1 MKKNF
6 LKIAVLS
13 VSMLIGGM
21 GILTSCNNNSSS
33 TPISNSSSTN
43 SGTSSQGSSTSQVV
57 NVEDIKISLDDNE
70 LKINQEKQI
79 NLTVLPT
86 NATNQK
92 VTYTVLND
100 VVTVSSSGLI
110 KAIKEGTS
118 VITATSE
125 DGKKVSNLT
134 IHVSKYQN
142 EYSLEA
148 EDATLSGCV
157 ISDDNNGSKGKVVG
171 QISSASK
178 IEYNLVSEEE
188 QSADLKV
195 ITSVVGSDRL
205 DFDKYFV
212 IQVNGVTI
220 ETKGQIEVSEN
231 YGYSNYGKIIFNNI
245 SLNKGK
251 NVITLT
257 GKEDIMTNLDKIVI
271 KADKLV
277 KFYVLDIEEVTGESY
292 YFEEDV
298 AILQAGKSGG
308 FRKENSDGARNKVAL
323 GNVFNNYDATITY
336 KLNVSEATKA
346 TMFINMA
353 LGGTFTDNPF
363 KISLNGTDLEIPTS
377 YKDPQ
382 GNWTHFQEYK
392 VALLNLVQGE
402 NEVVITITGGCGNF
416 DYVKLVSP
424 KNIEI
429 VKEEEPA
436 IKGTEYRFEAEYA
449 KIENCAVNSEEN
461 GSSGGSQVG
470 GINSSSKITYDIT
483 SSTKQTVSLKLR
495 IIIAGSDRLLL
506 AKSFTLKINDQ
517 EITSDKEFT
526 CDGNY
531 GWSCWGELAI
541 ENVNLNEGNNVIVLQ
556 AVNGVMTNVDCISI
570 YAENDV
576 YFTNNAE
583 KTTYR
588 FEGSDA
594 KLTNCSIVSEDN
606 GASGGSH
613 VGQISG
619 SSVIEYEVS
628 SSVEQFVDL
637 KVVTAVVGDDR
648 LPINVNFKDIKV
660 NDYALFYNGNKNI
673 TCPTSYGW
681 GNWGNFE
688 IKGVHLKAG
697 TNKITLDF
705 ANGAMTNFDYIEI
718 SANNKVDL
726 YVDVTGESYI
736 FEGETATVTQGISV
750 NDDANASGGKSLGNV
765 CNNYNATITYKLNVS
780 EATKAKLYVCMALG
794 NKNVDNPFNL
804 KLNDNDV
811 TIPTSY
817 NDEEAN
823 WGHYVEFEL
832 GILDLVS
839 GENNLVFTI
848 TGGCGNFDYIKIISP
863 KSIA

>member
-13 VSMLIGGM
+13 VSMLIGGI

-33 TPISNSSSTN
+33 TPISNTSSTN
-43 SGTSSQGSSTSQVV
+43 SGTSSKESSTSQVV
-57 NVEDIKISLDDNE
+57 NVEEIKISLDDNE

-92 VTYTVLND
+92 VTYTVSND

-134 IHVSKYQN
+134 VHVSKYQN

-188 QSADLKV
+188 QNADLKV

-212 IQVNGVTI
+212 IQVNGTTI

-257 GKEDIMTNLDKIVI
+257 GKENIMTNLDKIVI

-308 FRKENSDGARNKVAL
+308 FRKENRDGARNKVAL

-416 DYVKLVSP
+416 DYIKLVSP

-429 VKEEEPA
+429 VKEEPA

-449 KIENCAVNSEEN
+449 KIENCAVNSENN

-470 GINSSSKITYDIT
+470 GINSNSKITYDIT

-506 AKSFTLKINDQ
+506 AKSFTLKVNNQ

-531 GWSCWGELAI
+531 GWACWGELAV
-541 ENVNLNEGNNVIVLQ
+541 ENVNLNEGNNVIILQ
-556 AVNGVMTNVDCISI
+556 AVDGVMTNVDCISI
-570 YAENDV
+570 YADNDV
-576 YFTNNAE
+576 YFTNNEE
-583 KTTYR
+583 KVTYR

-648 LPINVNFKDIKV
+648 LPINVNFADIKV

-688 IKGVHLKAG
+688 IKGIHLKAG
-697 TNKITLDF
+697 VNKITFDF
-705 ANGAMTNFDYIEI
+705 AKGAMTSFDYIEI

-750 NDDANASGGKSLGNV
+750 NDDVNTSGGKYLGNV

-794 NKNVDNPFNL
+794 SKNTDNPFSL

-839 GENNLVFTI
+839 GENTLIFTI

>member
-43 SGTSSQGSSTSQVV
+43 SGTSSQGSSSSQAVK
-57 NVEDIKISLDDNE
+57 VEDIKISLDNNE

-79 NLTVLPT
+79 NLTILPT

-92 VTYTVLND
+92 VTYTVSND
-100 VVTVSSSGLI
+100 VVTVSTSGVI
-110 KAIKEGTS
+110 KANKAGTS

-125 DGKKVSNLT
+125 DGKKTSSLNVY
-134 IHVSKYQN
+134 VSKYQN
-142 EYSLEA
+142 EYTLEA
-148 EDATLSGCV
+148 EDASLSGCV
-157 ISDDNNGSKGKVVG
+157 ISEDAKGSNGKVVG
-171 QISSASK
+171 QISNGSK
-178 IEYNLVSEEE
+178 IEYTIVSEKE
-188 QSADLKV
+188 QTTDLKV
-195 ITSVVGSDRL
+195 VTSVVGNDRL
-205 DFDKYFV
+205 DFDRYFA
-212 IQVNGVTI
+212 IQVNGITV

-231 YGYSNYGKIIFNNI
+231 YGYSNYGKIIFNDI
-245 SLNKGK
+245 SLTQGK

-257 GKEDIMTNLDKIVI
+257 GKEDIMTNFDKLVI
-271 KADKLV
+271 KADNLV
-277 KFYVLDIEEVTGESY
+277 KFYVLEIEEVTGENY

-308 FRKENSDGARNKVAL
+308 FRKENSDNARNKVAL
-323 GNVFNNYDATITY
+323 GNAFNNEGATITY
-336 KLNVSEATKA
+336 KLNALEATKA

-353 LGGTFTDNPF
+353 IGGTFTDNPF
-363 KISLNGTDLEIPTS
+363 KISLNGVDLEIPTS

-470 GINSSSKITYDIT
+470 GINSNSKITYDIT
-483 SSTKQTVSLKLR
+483 SLAKQTVSLKLR

-531 GWSCWGELAI
+531 GWSCWGELVI

-556 AVNGVMTNVDCISI
+556 AVKDVMTNVDCISI

-613 VGQISG
+613 VGSISG

-648 LPINVNFKDIKV
+648 LPINVNFNDIKV

-688 IKGVHLKAG
+688 IKGIHLKAG
-697 TNKITLDF
+697 VNKITFDF
-705 ANGAMTNFDYIEI
+705 AKGAMTNFDYIEI

-726 YVDVTGESYI
+726 YVDVIGESYI

-750 NDDANASGGKSLGNV
+750 NDDVNASGGKSLGNV

-794 NKNVDNPFNL
+794 NKNVDNPFSL

>member
-43 SGTSSQGSSTSQVV
+43 SGSSSQGSSSSQAVK
-57 NVEDIKISLDDNE
+57 VEDIKISLDNNE

-79 NLTVLPT
+79 NLTILPT

-92 VTYTVLND
+92 VTYTVSND
-100 VVTVSSSGLI
+100 VVTVSTSGLI
-110 KAIKEGTS
+110 KANKAGTS

-134 IHVSKYQN
+134 VHVSKYQN

-171 QISSASK
+171 QISSGSK

-188 QSADLKV
+188 QNADLKV

-212 IQVNGVTI
+212 IQVNGTTI

-271 KADKLV
+271 KADNLV
-277 KFYVLDIEEVTGESY
+277 KFYVLEIEEVTGENY

-308 FRKENSDGARNKVAL
+308 FRKENNDNARNKVAL
-323 GNVFNNYDATITY
+323 GNAFNNEGATITY
-336 KLNVSEATKA
+336 KLNALEATKA

-353 LGGTFTDNPF
+353 IGGTFTDNPF
-363 KISLNGTDLEIPTS
+363 KISLNDVDLEIPTS

-382 GNWTHFQEYK
+382 GNWTHFKEYK
-392 VALLNLVQGE
+392 VALLNLIQGE

-470 GINSSSKITYDIT
+470 GINSNSKITYDIT

-506 AKSFTLKINDQ
+506 AKSFILKVNDQ
-517 EITSDKEFT
+517 EITSDTEFT
-526 CDGNY
+526 SDGNY
-531 GWSCWGELAI
+531 GWSCWGELVI

-556 AVNGVMTNVDCISI
+556 AVKDVMTNVDCISI

-576 YFTNNAE
+576 YFTNNAK
-583 KTTYR
+583 KTAYR

-619 SSVIEYEVS
+619 SSIIEYEVS

-637 KVVTAVVGDDR
+637 KVVTAVVGEDR

-697 TNKITLDF
+697 VNKITLDF
-705 ANGAMTNFDYIEI
+705 TNGAMTNFDYIEI
-718 SANNKVDL
+718 NSSNKVEL

-736 FEGETATVTQGISV
+736 FEGETATVTNGIFIS
-750 NDDANASGGKSLGNV
+750 DDPNASGGKTLGGV
-765 CNNYNATITYKLNVS
+765 CNNYNATITYKLNAS

-794 NKNVDNPFNL
+794 GQSVDNPFKL
-804 KLNDNDV
+804 KLNDKDV
-811 TIPTSY
+811 NIPTNY
-817 NDEEAN
+817 QDANAN
-823 WGHYVEFEL
+823 WAHYVEFEL
-832 GILDLVS
+832 GIIDLVS
-839 GENNLVFTI
+839 GENILTFTI
-848 TGGCGNFDYIKIISP
+848 TGGCGNFDYIKLVSP
-863 KSIA
+863 KNIA

>member
-13 VSMLIGGM
+13 VSMLIGGI

-33 TPISNSSSTN
+33 TPISNASSTN
-43 SGTSSQGSSTSQVV
+43 SGTSSKESSTSQVV
-57 NVEDIKISLDDNE
+57 NVEEIKISLDDNE

-92 VTYTVLND
+92 VTYTVSND

-134 IHVSKYQN
+134 VHVSKYQN

-148 EDATLSGCV
+148 EDAILSGCV

-171 QISSASK
+171 QISSGSK
-178 IEYNLVSEEE
+178 IEYNLVSEEK
-188 QSADLKV
+188 QNADLKV
-195 ITSVVGSDRL
+195 VTSVVGSDRL

-212 IQVNGVTI
+212 IQVNGTTI

-257 GKEDIMTNLDKIVI
+257 GKENIMTNLDKIVI

-308 FRKENSDGARNKVAL
+308 FRKENRDGARNKVAL
-323 GNVFNNYDATITY
+323 GNVFNNNGATITY

-470 GINSSSKITYDIT
+470 GINANSKITYDIT
-483 SSTKQTVSLKLR
+483 SSNKQTVSLKLR

-556 AVNGVMTNVDCISI
+556 AVDGVMTNVDCISI

-576 YFTNNAE
+576 YFTNNEE

-688 IKGVHLKAG
+688 IKGIHLKAG
-697 TNKITLDF
+697 VNRITFDF
-705 ANGAMTNFDYIEI
+705 AKGAMTNFDYIEI

-750 NDDANASGGKSLGNV
+750 NDDVNASGGKSLGNV

-839 GENNLVFTI
+839 GENTLIFTI

>member
-43 SGTSSQGSSTSQVV
+43 GETSSQGSSSSQAVK
-57 NVEDIKISLDDNE
+57 VEDIKISLDNNE

-79 NLTVLPT
+79 NLTILPT

-92 VTYTVLND
+92 VTYTVSND
-100 VVTVSSSGLI
+100 VVTVSTSGLI
-110 KAIKEGTS
+110 KANKAGTS

-125 DGKKVSNLT
+125 DGKKTSSLNVYVT
-134 IHVSKYQN
+134 KYQN

-171 QISSASK
+171 QISNGSK
-178 IEYNLVSEEE
+178 IEYTIVSEKE
-188 QSADLKV
+188 QTTDLKV
-195 ITSVVGSDRL
+195 VTSVVGNDRL

-212 IQVNGVTI
+212 IQVNGTTI

-277 KFYVLDIEEVTGESY
+277 KFYVLDIEEATGESY

-308 FRKENSDGARNKVAL
+308 FRKENNDNARNKVAL
-323 GNVFNNYDATITY
+323 GNAFNNEGATITY
-336 KLNVSEATKA
+336 KLNALEATKA

-353 LGGTFTDNPF
+353 IGGTFTDNPF
-363 KISLNGTDLEIPTS
+363 KISLNGVDLEVPTS

-416 DYVKLVSP
+416 DYIKLVSP
-424 KNIEI
+424 KSLKI
-429 VKEEEPA
+429 VKDEPS
-436 IKGTEYRFEAEYA
+436 IKGTEYRFEAEHA
-449 KIENCAVNSEEN
+449 KIENCAVNSENN
-461 GSSGGSQVG
+461 GSSGSQVG
-470 GINSSSKITYDIT
+470 GINSNSKITYDIT
-483 SSTKQTVSLKLR
+483 SSNKQTVSLKLR

-506 AKSFTLKINDQ
+506 AKSFVLKVNDQ
-517 EITSDKEFT
+517 EITSDAEFT

-531 GWSCWGELAI
+531 GWSCWGELVI

-556 AVNGVMTNVDCISI
+556 AVEGVMTNVDCISI

-583 KTTYR
+583 KTAYR

-619 SSVIEYEVS
+619 SSIIEYEVS

-637 KVVTAVVGDDR
+637 KVVTAVAGEDR

-697 TNKITLDF
+697 VNKITLDF

-718 SANNKVDL
+718 NSSNKVEL

-736 FEGETATVTQGISV
+736 FEGETATVTNGISI
-750 NDDANASGGKSLGNV
+750 NDDANASGGKTLGGV
-765 CNNYNATITYKLNVS
+765 CNNYNATITYKLNAS

-794 NKNVDNPFNL
+794 GQSVDNPFKL
-804 KLNDNDV
+804 KLNDKDV
-811 TIPTSY
+811 NIPTNY
-817 NDEEAN
+817 QDANAN
-823 WGHYVEFEL
+823 WAHYVEFEL
-832 GILDLVS
+832 GIIDLVS
-839 GENNLVFTI
+839 GENILTFTI
-848 TGGCGNFDYIKIISP
+848 TGGCGNFDYIKLVSP
-863 KSIA
+863 KNIA

>member
-57 NVEDIKISLDDNE
+57 NVEEIKISLDDNE

-92 VTYTVLND
+92 VTYTVSND

-134 IHVSKYQN
+134 VHVSKYQN

-171 QISSASK
+171 QISSVSK

-188 QSADLKV
+188 QNADLKI

-308 FRKENSDGARNKVAL
+308 FRKENNDGARNKVAL

-363 KISLNGTDLEIPTS
+363 KISLNGVDLEVPTS

-382 GNWTHFQEYK
+382 GNWSHFQEYK

-470 GINSSSKITYDIT
+470 GINSNSKITYDIT
-483 SSTKQTVSLKLR
+483 SLAKQTVSLKLR

-517 EITSDKEFT
+517 EITSDDEFT

-556 AVNGVMTNVDCISI
+556 AVDGVMTNVDCISI
-570 YAENDV
+570 YADNDV
-576 YFTNNAE
+576 YFTNNEE

-606 GASGGSH
+606 GASGGSN

-848 TGGCGNFDYIKIISP
+848 TGGCGNFDYIKIISQ

>member
-6 LKIAVLS
+6 LKITVLS

-33 TPISNSSSTN
+33 TPISNTSSTN
-43 SGTSSQGSSTSQVV
+43 SGTSSQGSSSSQVV
-57 NVEDIKISLDDNE
+57 KVEDIKISLDNNE

-79 NLTVLPT
+79 NLTILPT

-92 VTYTVLND
+92 VTYTVSND

-125 DGKKVSNLT
+125 DGKKTSSLNVY
-134 IHVSKYQN
+134 VSKYQN
-142 EYSLEA
+142 EYTLEA

-188 QSADLKV
+188 QNADLKV

-212 IQVNGVTI
+212 IQVNGTTI

-323 GNVFNNYDATITY
+323 GNVFNNNGATITY

-363 KISLNGTDLEIPTS
+363 KISLNDVDLEIPTS
-377 YKDPQ
+377 YKDSQ
-382 GNWTHFQEYK
+382 GNWTHFKEYK
-392 VALLNLVQGE
+392 VALLNLIQGE
-402 NEVVITITGGCGNF
+402 NALVITITGGCGNF

-424 KNIEI
+424 KNIETI
-429 VKEEEPA
+429 KEEEPS
-436 IKGTEYRFEAEYA
+436 IKGIEYRFEAEHA
-449 KIENCAVNSEEN
+449 KIENCAVNSENN
-461 GSSGGSQVG
+461 GSSGGNQVG

-483 SSTKQTVSLKLR
+483 SLAKQTVSLKLR

-531 GWSCWGELAI
+531 GWSCWGELVI

-556 AVNGVMTNVDCISI
+556 AVEGVMTNVDCISI

-619 SSVIEYEVS
+619 SSIIEYEVS

-637 KVVTAVVGDDR
+637 KVVTAVVGEDR

-660 NDYALFYNGNKNI
+660 NDNALFYNGNKNI

-697 TNKITLDF
+697 VNKITLDF

-718 SANNKVDL
+718 NSSNKVEL

-736 FEGETATVTQGISV
+736 FEGETATVTNGISI
-750 NDDANASGGKSLGNV
+750 NDDANASGGKTLGGV
-765 CNNYNATITYKLNVS
+765 CNNYNATITYKLNAS

-794 NKNVDNPFNL
+794 GQNVDNPFNL
-804 KLNDNDV
+804 KLNDKDV
-811 TIPTSY
+811 NIPTNY
-817 NDEEAN
+817 QDANAN
-823 WGHYVEFEL
+823 WAHYVEFEL
-832 GILDLVS
+832 GIIDLVS
-839 GENNLVFTI
+839 GENILTFTI
-848 TGGCGNFDYIKIISP
+848 TGGCGNFDYIKLVSP
-863 KSIA
+863 KIIA

>member
-33 TPISNSSSTN
+33 TPISNASSTN
-43 SGTSSQGSSTSQVV
+43 SGTSSQGSSSSQVV
-57 NVEDIKISLDDNE
+57 NVEEIKISLDDNE

-92 VTYTVLND
+92 VTYTASND
-100 VVTVSSSGLI
+100 VVSVSSNGLI

-125 DGKKVSNLT
+125 DGKKTSNLT
-134 IHVSKYQN
+134 VHVSKYQN

-148 EDATLSGCV
+148 EDAALSGCV
-157 ISDDNNGSKGKVVG
+157 ISEDAKGSNGKVVG

-178 IEYNLVSEEE
+178 IEYNLVSEEK

-212 IQVNGVTI
+212 IQVNGITI

-251 NVITLT
+251 NVITLS

-277 KFYVLDIEEVTGESY
+277 KFYVLNIEEVTGESY

-308 FRKENSDGARNKVAL
+308 FRKENSEGARNKVAL
-323 GNVFNNYDATITY
+323 GNAFNNNGATITY
-336 KLNVSEATKA
+336 KLNASEATKA
-346 TMFINMA
+346 TMFVNMA
-353 LGGTFTDNPF
+353 LGGSFTDNPF
-363 KISLNGTDLEIPTS
+363 KISLNDVDLEIPTS

-382 GNWTHFQEYK
+382 GNWSHFQEYK

-402 NEVVITITGGCGNF
+402 NVVVITITGGCGNF
-416 DYVKLVSP
+416 DYIKLVSP
-424 KNIEI
+424 KAIEI

-436 IKGTEYRFEAEYA
+436 IKGTEYRFEAEFA
-449 KIENCAVNSEEN
+449 KIENCAVNSEKN

-470 GINSSSKITYDIT
+470 GINANSKINYDIT
-483 SSTKQTVSLKLR
+483 SSTKQAVSLKLR

-506 AKSFTLKINDQ
+506 AKSFTLKINDK
-517 EITSDKEFT
+517 EIISDAEFT

-531 GWSCWGELAI
+531 GWSCWGELVI

-556 AVNGVMTNVDCISI
+556 AVEGVMTNVDCISI

-583 KTTYR
+583 KTAYR

-619 SSVIEYEVS
+619 SSIIEYEVS

-688 IKGVHLKAG
+688 IKGVHLKTG
-697 TNKITLDF
+697 VNKITLDF

-718 SANNKVDL
+718 NSSNKVDL
-726 YVDVTGESYI
+726 YVDVTGESYT
-736 FEGETATVTQGISV
+736 FEGETATVTNGIFI
-750 NDDANASGGKSLGNV
+750 NDDANASGGKTLGGV
-765 CNNYNATITYKLNVS
+765 CNNYNATITYKLNAS

-794 NKNVDNPFNL
+794 NKNVDSPFNL
-804 KLNDNDV
+804 SLNGNNV

-832 GILDLVS
+832 GILDLLS
-839 GENNLVFTI
+839 GDNTLIFTI

>member
-43 SGTSSQGSSTSQVV
+43 SGSSSQGSSSSQVV
-57 NVEDIKISLDDNE
+57 KVEDIKISLDNNE

-79 NLTVLPT
+79 NLTILPT

-92 VTYTVLND
+92 VTYTVSND
-100 VVTVSSSGLI
+100 VVTVSTSGLI
-110 KAIKEGTS
+110 KANKAGTS

-125 DGKKVSNLT
+125 DGKKTSSLNVYVT
-134 IHVSKYQN
+134 KYQN

-148 EDATLSGCV
+148 EDASLSGCV
-157 ISDDNNGSKGKVVG
+157 ISEDAKGSNGKVVG
-171 QISSASK
+171 QISNGSK
-178 IEYNLVSEEE
+178 IEYTIVSEKE
-188 QSADLKV
+188 QTTDLKV
-195 ITSVVGSDRL
+195 VTSVVGNDRL

-212 IQVNGVTI
+212 IQVNGTTI

-308 FRKENSDGARNKVAL
+308 FRKENNDNARNKVAL
-323 GNVFNNYDATITY
+323 GNAFNNEGATITY
-336 KLNVSEATKA
+336 KLNALEATKA

-353 LGGTFTDNPF
+353 IGGTFTDNPF
-363 KISLNGTDLEIPTS
+363 KISLNGVDLEVPTS
-377 YKDPQ
+377 YKDSQ
-382 GNWTHFQEYK
+382 GNWTHFKEYK
-392 VALLNLVQGE
+392 VALLNLIQGE
-402 NEVVITITGGCGNF
+402 NVLVITITGGCGNF

-424 KNIEI
+424 KNIETI
-429 VKEEEPA
+429 KEEEPS
-436 IKGTEYRFEAEYA
+436 IKGIEYRFEAEHA
-449 KIENCAVNSEEN
+449 KIENCAVNSENN
-461 GSSGGSQVG
+461 GSSGGNQVG

-483 SSTKQTVSLKLR
+483 SSNKQTVSLKLR

-531 GWSCWGELAI
+531 GWSCWGELVI

-556 AVNGVMTNVDCISI
+556 AVDGVMTNVDCISI

-588 FEGSDA
+588 FESSDA

-688 IKGVHLKAG
+688 IKGIHLKAG
-697 TNKITLDF
+697 VNKITFDF
-705 ANGAMTNFDYIEI
+705 AKGAMTNFDYIEI

-750 NDDANASGGKSLGNV
+750 NDDVNASGGKSLGNV

-794 NKNVDNPFNL
+794 NKNVDNPFSL

-839 GENNLVFTI
+839 GENILTFTI
-848 TGGCGNFDYIKIISP
+848 TGGCGNFDYIKLVSP
-863 KSIA
+863 KNIA

>member
-43 SGTSSQGSSTSQVV
+43 SGTSSQGSSSSQVV
-57 NVEDIKISLDDNE
+57 KVEDIKISLDNNE

-79 NLTVLPT
+79 NLTILPT

-92 VTYTVLND
+92 VTYTVSND
-100 VVTVSSSGLI
+100 VVTVSTSGLI
-110 KAIKEGTS
+110 KANKAGTS

-125 DGKKVSNLT
+125 DGKKTSSLNVY
-134 IHVSKYQN
+134 VSKYQN

-148 EDATLSGCV
+148 EDASLSGCV
-157 ISDDNNGSKGKVVG
+157 ISEDANGSNGKVVG
-171 QISSASK
+171 QISNGSK
-178 IEYNLVSEEE
+178 IEYTIFSEKE
-188 QSADLKV
+188 QTTDLKV
-195 ITSVVGSDRL
+195 VTSVVGNDRL
-205 DFDKYFV
+205 DFDRYFV
-212 IQVNGVTI
+212 IQVNGITV

-231 YGYSNYGKIIFNNI
+231 YGYSNYGKIIFNDI
-245 SLNKGK
+245 SLTQGK

-257 GKEDIMTNLDKIVI
+257 GKEDIMTNFDKLVI
-271 KADKLV
+271 KADNLV
-277 KFYVLDIEEVTGESY
+277 KFYVLEIEEVTGENY

-308 FRKENSDGARNKVAL
+308 FRKENNDNARNKVVL
-323 GNVFNNYDATITY
+323 GNAFNNEGATITY
-336 KLNVSEATKA
+336 KLNALEATKA

-353 LGGTFTDNPF
+353 IGGTFTDNPF
-363 KISLNGTDLEIPTS
+363 KISLNDVDLEIPTS
-377 YKDPQ
+377 YKDSQ
-382 GNWTHFQEYK
+382 GNWTHLKEYK
-392 VALLNLVQGE
+392 VALLNLIQGE
-402 NEVVITITGGCGNF
+402 NVLVITITGGCGNF

-424 KNIEI
+424 KSLEI
-429 VKEEEPA
+429 VKDEPS
-436 IKGTEYRFEAEYA
+436 IKGTEYRFEAEHA
-449 KIENCAVNSEEN
+449 KIENCAVNSENN
-461 GSSGGSQVG
+461 GSSGGNQVG

-483 SSTKQTVSLKLR
+483 SSNKQTVSLKLR

-506 AKSFTLKINDQ
+506 AKSFVLKVNDQ
-517 EITSDKEFT
+517 EITSDAEFT

-531 GWSCWGELAI
+531 GWSCWGELVI

-556 AVNGVMTNVDCISI
+556 AVEGVMTNVDCISI

-583 KTTYR
+583 KTAYR

-619 SSVIEYEVS
+619 SSIIEYEVS

-637 KVVTAVVGDDR
+637 KVVTAVAGEDR

-697 TNKITLDF
+697 VNKITLDF

-718 SANNKVDL
+718 NSSNKVEL

-736 FEGETATVTQGISV
+736 FEGETATVTNGISI
-750 NDDANASGGKSLGNV
+750 NDDVNASGGKTLGGV
-765 CNNYNATITYKLNVS
+765 CNNYNATITYKLNAS

-794 NKNVDNPFNL
+794 GQSVDNPFNL
-804 KLNDNDV
+804 KLNDKDV
-811 TIPTSY
+811 NIPTNY
-817 NDEEAN
+817 QDANAN
-823 WGHYVEFEL
+823 WAHYVEFEL
-832 GILDLVS
+832 GIFDLVS
-839 GENNLVFTI
+839 GENILTFTI
-848 TGGCGNFDYIKIISP
+848 TGGCGNFDYIKLVSP
-863 KSIA
+863 KIIA

>member
-43 SGTSSQGSSTSQVV
+43 SGTSSQGSFSSQVV
-57 NVEDIKISLDDNE
+57 KVEDIKISLDNNE

-79 NLTVLPT
+79 NLTILPT

-92 VTYTVLND
+92 VTYTVSND
-100 VVTVSSSGLI
+100 VVTVSTSGLI
-110 KAIKEGTS
+110 KANKAGTS

-125 DGKKVSNLT
+125 DGKKTSSLNVY
-134 IHVSKYQN
+134 VSKYQN

-148 EDATLSGCV
+148 EDASLSGCV
-157 ISDDNNGSKGKVVG
+157 ISEDANGSNGKVVG
-171 QISSASK
+171 QISNGSK
-178 IEYNLVSEEE
+178 IEYTIFSEKE
-188 QSADLKV
+188 QTTDLKV
-195 ITSVVGSDRL
+195 VTSVVGNDRL

-212 IQVNGVTI
+212 IQVNGITV

-231 YGYSNYGKIIFNNI
+231 YGYSNYGKIIFNDI
-245 SLNKGK
+245 SLTQGK

-257 GKEDIMTNLDKIVI
+257 GKEDIMTNFDKLVI
-271 KADKLV
+271 KADNLV
-277 KFYVLDIEEVTGESY
+277 KFYVLEIEEVTGENY

-308 FRKENSDGARNKVAL
+308 FRKENNDNARNKVAL
-323 GNVFNNYDATITY
+323 GNAFNNEGATITY
-336 KLNVSEATKA
+336 KLNAFEATKA

-353 LGGTFTDNPF
+353 IGGTFTDNPF
-363 KISLNGTDLEIPTS
+363 KISLNDADLEIPTS
-377 YKDPQ
+377 YKDSQ
-382 GNWTHFQEYK
+382 GNWTHFKEYK
-392 VALLNLVQGE
+392 VALLNLIQGE
-402 NEVVITITGGCGNF
+402 NVLVITITGGCGNF

-424 KNIEI
+424 KSLEI
-429 VKEEEPA
+429 VKDEPS
-436 IKGTEYRFEAEYA
+436 IKGTEYRFEAEHA
-449 KIENCAVNSEEN
+449 KIENCAVNSENN
-461 GSSGGSQVG
+461 GSSGGNQVG

-483 SSTKQTVSLKLR
+483 SSNKQTVSLKLR

-506 AKSFTLKINDQ
+506 AKSFVLKVNDQ
-517 EITSDKEFT
+517 EITSDAEFT
-526 CDGNY
+526 SDGNY
-531 GWSCWGELAI
+531 GWSCWGELVI

-556 AVNGVMTNVDCISI
+556 AVEGVMTNVDCISI

-583 KTTYR
+583 KTAYR

-619 SSVIEYEVS
+619 SSIIEYEVS

-637 KVVTAVVGDDR
+637 KVVTAVAGEDR

-697 TNKITLDF
+697 VNKITLDF
-705 ANGAMTNFDYIEI
+705 ANDAKTNFDYIEI
-718 SANNKVDL
+718 NSSNKVEL

-736 FEGETATVTQGISV
+736 FEGETATVTNGIFI
-750 NDDANASGGKSLGNV
+750 NDDANASGGKTLGGV
-765 CNNYNATITYKLNVS
+765 CNNYNATITYKLNAS

-794 NKNVDNPFNL
+794 GQNVDNPFNL
-804 KLNDNDV
+804 KLNDKDV
-811 TIPTSY
+811 NIPTNY
-817 NDEEAN
+817 QDANAN
-823 WGHYVEFEL
+823 WAHYVEFEL
-832 GILDLVS
+832 GIIDLVS
-839 GENNLVFTI
+839 GENILTFTI
-848 TGGCGNFDYIKIISP
+848 TGGCGNFDYIKLVSP
-863 KSIA
+863 KNIA

>member
-57 NVEDIKISLDDNE
+57 NVEEIKISLDDNE

-92 VTYTVLND
+92 VTYTVSND

-134 IHVSKYQN
+134 VHVSKYQN

-212 IQVNGVTI
+212 IQVNGTTI

-298 AILQAGKSGG
+298 AILQAGSMGG
-308 FRKENSDGARNKVAL
+308 FRKENRDGARNKVA
-323 GNVFNNYDATITY
+323 
-336 KLNVSEATKA
+336 SET
-346 TMFINMA
+346 
-353 LGGTFTDNPF
+353 
-363 KISLNGTDLEIPTS
+363 
-377 YKDPQ
+377 
-382 GNWTHFQEYK
+382 
-392 VALLNLVQGE
+392 
-402 NEVVITITGGCGNF
+402 
-416 DYVKLVSP
+416 
-424 KNIEI
+424 
-429 VKEEEPA
+429 
-436 IKGTEYRFEAEYA
+436 
-449 KIENCAVNSEEN
+449 
-461 GSSGGSQVG
+461 
-470 GINSSSKITYDIT
+470 
-483 SSTKQTVSLKLR
+483 
-495 IIIAGSDRLLL
+495 
-506 AKSFTLKINDQ
+506 
-517 EITSDKEFT
+517 
-526 CDGNY
+526 
-531 GWSCWGELAI
+531 
-541 ENVNLNEGNNVIVLQ
+541 
-556 AVNGVMTNVDCISI
+556 
-570 YAENDV
+570 
-576 YFTNNAE
+576 
-583 KTTYR
+583 
-588 FEGSDA
+588 
-594 KLTNCSIVSEDN
+594 
-606 GASGGSH
+606 
-613 VGQISG
+613 
-619 SSVIEYEVS
+619 
-628 SSVEQFVDL
+628 
-637 KVVTAVVGDDR
+637 
-648 LPINVNFKDIKV
+648 
-660 NDYALFYNGNKNI
+660 
-673 TCPTSYGW
+673 
-681 GNWGNFE
+681 
-688 IKGVHLKAG
+688 
-697 TNKITLDF
+697 
-705 ANGAMTNFDYIEI
+705 
-718 SANNKVDL
+718 
-726 YVDVTGESYI
+726 
-736 FEGETATVTQGISV
+736 
-750 NDDANASGGKSLGNV
+750 
-765 CNNYNATITYKLNVS
+765 
-780 EATKAKLYVCMALG
+780 
-794 NKNVDNPFNL
+794 FNL
-804 KLNDNDV
+804 
-811 TIPTSY
+811 
-817 NDEEAN
+817 
-823 WGHYVEFEL
+823 
-832 GILDLVS
+832 
-839 GENNLVFTI
+839 
-848 TGGCGNFDYIKIISP
+848 
-863 KSIA
+863 

>member
-57 NVEDIKISLDDNE
+57 NVEEIKISLDDNE

-92 VTYTVLND
+92 VTYTVSND

-134 IHVSKYQN
+134 VHVSKYQN

-212 IQVNGVTI
+212 IQVNGTTI

-308 FRKENSDGARNKVAL
+308 FRKENRDGARNKVAL

-470 GINSSSKITYDIT
+470 GINSNSKITYDIT
-483 SSTKQTVSLKLR
+483 SLAKQTVSLKLR

-556 AVNGVMTNVDCISI
+556 AVDGVMTNVDCISI

-594 KLTNCSIVSEDN
+594 KLTNCSVVSEDN

-613 VGQISG
+613 VGSISG

-688 IKGVHLKAG
+688 IKGIHLKAG

>member
-33 TPISNSSSTN
+33 TPISNTSSTN
-43 SGTSSQGSSTSQVV
+43 SGTSSQGSSSSQVV
-57 NVEDIKISLDDNE
+57 KVEDIKISLDNNE

-79 NLTVLPT
+79 NLTILPT

-92 VTYTVLND
+92 VTYTVSND

-125 DGKKVSNLT
+125 DGKKTSSLNVY
-134 IHVSKYQN
+134 VSKYQN
-142 EYSLEA
+142 EYTLEA
-148 EDATLSGCV
+148 EDASLSGCV
-157 ISDDNNGSKGKVVG
+157 ISEDAKGSNGKVVG
-171 QISSASK
+171 QISNGSK
-178 IEYNLVSEEE
+178 IEYTIVSEKE
-188 QSADLKV
+188 QTTDLKV
-195 ITSVVGSDRL
+195 VTSVVGNDRL
-205 DFDKYFV
+205 DFDRYFA
-212 IQVNGVTI
+212 IQVNGITV

-231 YGYSNYGKIIFNNI
+231 YGYSNYGKIIFNDI
-245 SLNKGK
+245 SLTQGK

-257 GKEDIMTNLDKIVI
+257 GKEDIMTNFDKLVI
-271 KADKLV
+271 KADNLV
-277 KFYVLDIEEVTGESY
+277 KFYVLEIEEVTGENY

-308 FRKENSDGARNKVAL
+308 FRKENSDNARNKVAL
-323 GNVFNNYDATITY
+323 GNAFNNEGATITY
-336 KLNVSEATKA
+336 KLNALEATKA

-353 LGGTFTDNPF
+353 IGGTFTDNPF
-363 KISLNGTDLEIPTS
+363 KISLNDVDLEIPTS
-377 YKDPQ
+377 YKDSQ
-382 GNWTHFQEYK
+382 GNWTHFKEYK
-392 VALLNLVQGE
+392 VALLNLIQGE
-402 NEVVITITGGCGNF
+402 NVLVITITGGCGNF

-424 KNIEI
+424 KNIETI
-429 VKEEEPA
+429 KEEEPS
-436 IKGTEYRFEAEYA
+436 IKGIEYRFEAEHA
-449 KIENCAVNSEEN
+449 KIENCAVNSENN
-461 GSSGGSQVG
+461 GSSGGNQVG

-483 SSTKQTVSLKLR
+483 SLAKQTVSLKLR

-531 GWSCWGELAI
+531 GWSCWGELVI

-556 AVNGVMTNVDCISI
+556 AVEGVMTNVDCISI

-619 SSVIEYEVS
+619 SSIIEYEVS

-637 KVVTAVVGDDR
+637 KVVTAVVGEDR

-660 NDYALFYNGNKNI
+660 NDNALFYNGNKNI

-697 TNKITLDF
+697 VNKITLDF

-718 SANNKVDL
+718 NSSNKVEL

-736 FEGETATVTQGISV
+736 FEGETATVTNGISI
-750 NDDANASGGKSLGNV
+750 NDDANASGGKTLGGV
-765 CNNYNATITYKLNVS
+765 CNNYNATITYKLNAS

-794 NKNVDNPFNL
+794 GQNVDNPFNL
-804 KLNDNDV
+804 KLNDKDV
-811 TIPTSY
+811 NIPTNY
-817 NDEEAN
+817 QDANAN
-823 WGHYVEFEL
+823 WAHYVEFEL
-832 GILDLVS
+832 GIIDLVS
-839 GENNLVFTI
+839 GENILTFTI
-848 TGGCGNFDYIKIISP
+848 TGGCGNFDYIKLVSP
-863 KSIA
+863 KIIA